1 MQKTTTTCDICAL
14 TLTVEECSTPLRIG
28 DKIYDVCASCH
39 EKLMAQL
46 EGKGR
51 PVVDPQIVPFPYPM
65 VPPVL
70 VPWPPPVPVVPLPS
84 IPGMPYIGDPIQP
97 QYPIICGTNV
107 CEGSSSANTR

>member
-1 MQKTTTTCDICAL
+1 MQKTTTTCDLCTL

-39 EKLMAQL
+39 QKLMAQL
-46 EGKGR
+46 DGKGR
-51 PVVDPQIVPFPYPM
+51 PIADPQYVPFPYP
-65 VPPVL
+65 VVA
-70 VPWPPPVPVVPLPS
+70 PWTPSVVPLPS

-97 QYPIICGTNV
+97 RYPIICGTNV